1 MPSQRTEPSSIP
13 PLRQLV
19 PASSLPASFRLDGKV
34 ALVTGASRG
43 IGEVI
48 ARALAEAG
56 AHVVVSSRRAE
67 SVEAVAASIRQ
78 LGGSASARAIHM
90 GALGEL
96 APAADAIVAEHGR
109 LDVLVNNAASSPVFG
124 PVEDTPMSAVDK
136 ILDVNLKG
144 PFALACAALPHLRAE
159 GGSIVNVSSVGGV
172 KPETGLGMY
181 SVSKAALVS
190 LTRVMA
196 KEWGPDVRANVICP
210 GLIRTDFSEP
220 LWANES
226 VAARFE
232 GRLPLGRIGTSD
244 EIAGLALFLA
254 SDASSYCTGS
264 IFTADGGFL
273 VA

>member
-1 MPSQRTEPSSIP
+1 MP
-13 PLRQLV
+13 
-19 PASSLPASFRLDGKV
+19 AFSLPAAFRLDGKV

-43 IGEVI
+43 IGEAT

-67 SVEAVAASIRQ
+67 AVEAVASSIRQ
-78 LGGSASARAIHM
+78 VGGSASARVLHM
-90 GALGEL
+90 GALDAL
-96 APAADAIVAEHGR
+96 APAVDAIVADHRR
-109 LDVLVNNAASSPVFG
+109 LDIVVNNAATNPVFG

-144 PFALACAALPHLRAE
+144 PFALARAALPHLRAR
-159 GGSIVNVSSVGGV
+159 GGSIVNVASVGGV

-190 LTRVMA
+190 LTQVMA
-196 KEWGPDVRANVICP
+196 KEWGPDVRANAICP
-210 GLIRTDFSEP
+210 GLVKTDFSEP
-220 LWANES
+220 LWADDGL
-226 VAARFE
+226 AARFK
-232 GRLPLGRIGTSD
+232 RHLPLGRIGTSE

-254 SDASSYCTGS
+254 SDASSYCTGGV
-264 IFTADGGFL
+264 FTADGGFL